1 MRAKSWIAIW
11 VLLGIAACASA
22 DAPAYGEPTRFA
34 KGREIV
40 FPDFSIR
47 YLGERQV
54 AGPQFPRGFRY
65 YDFEVKAGGE
75 TRTVS
80 WTSGTGVI
88 DSASFEIGG
97 KPFELEMRGSVA
109 RKGWLRDDEFVLWP
123 RAQFQQALEAAR
135 RRKN

>member
-1 MRAKSWIAIW
+1 MRTKHWIAIC
-11 VLLGIAACASA
+11 VLLGVIGCASA
-22 DAPAYGEPTRFA
+22 DPPAYGVPTRFA

-47 YLGERQV
+47 YLGERRMIV
-54 AGPQFPRGFRY
+54 PQFRQGFLY
-65 YDFEVKAGGE
+65 HDFEVKAAAE
-75 TRTVS
+75 TKTVS

-123 RAQFQQALEAAR
+123 RAKFQRALETAR
-135 RRKN
+135 NRKD